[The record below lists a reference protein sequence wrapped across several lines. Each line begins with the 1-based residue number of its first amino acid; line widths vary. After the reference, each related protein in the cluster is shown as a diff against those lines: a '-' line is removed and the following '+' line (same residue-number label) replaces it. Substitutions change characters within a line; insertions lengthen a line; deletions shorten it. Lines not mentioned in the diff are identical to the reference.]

1 MTEKIAEV
9 KFIEEYIILILLKD
23 GHELVYDMKPRLV
36 TARFRDLTDWKLFSE
51 GKIMNSNKIIKWNDN
66 TEISIEEIMLQAQ
79 EL

>member
-9 KFIEEYIILILLKD
+9 KFIEEYIILISLRN

-36 TARFRDLTDWKLFSE
+36 TARFRDLADWKLFSE
-51 GKIMNSNKIIKWNDN
+51 GRIMNSNKIIKWNDN
-66 TEISIEEIMLQAQ
+66 TEISIEEILLQAQ